1 MTRPNMFETPI
12 MLNTQLVWPFKGSD
26 WMNNHLLIMVKGSYV
41 LGYRAFQNS
50 ETWKNV
56 LNHAYHGQA
65 SKLGGSI
72 RTKCVVR
79 ARPDVD

>member
-1 MTRPNMFETPI
+1 MTRPSMFETPI
-12 MLNTQLVWPFKGSD
+12 MLNTQLVWLLKGSD
-26 WMNNHLLIMVKGSYV
+26 LMKDHFLIMVKGSYV

-50 ETWKNV
+50 ETWKN
-56 LNHAYHGQA
+56 AYHGQA
-65 SKLGGSI
+65 SKLGGPI

>member
-1 MTRPNMFETPI
+1 MTRLSMFETPI
-12 MLNTQLVWPFKGSD
+12 MLNTQLVWLLKGSD
-26 WMNNHLLIMVKGSYV
+26 LMKDHFLIMVKGSYV

-56 LNHAYHGQA
+56 LNHAYHGEA
-65 SKLGGSI
+65 SKLGGPI